1 MYFKN
6 AYIGS
11 FLNATW
17 LLLSIWNTL
26 HSPSTPRLLRGSCKR
41 WVLKQ
46 IHSLPGKSTW
56 NGDFAQIPGFLLSWR
71 VAVLM
76 GLRRQIPLLMHQTNF
91 LAVHGPHVPSSLQD
105 LANLSCSRAWKPP
118 NIFKTWDV
126 STSLSVTSLSVR
138 PIVLDEHLAGY
149 VPWVASVLF
158 VVVSLCDLKKPA
170 NSDQLLSK

>member
-17 LLLSIWNTL
+17 LLFSIWNTL
-26 HSPSTPRLLRGSCKR
+26 NSPSTPRLLRGSYKR

-46 IHSLPGKSTW
+46 
-56 NGDFAQIPGFLLSWR
+56 QIPGFLLSWR

-76 GLRRQIPLLMHQTNF
+76 GLRRQIPLLMHHTSF
-91 LAVHGPHVPSSLQD
+91 LAVHGPHVLSSLQD
-105 LANLSCSRAWKPP
+105 VANLSCSRAWRPP

-126 STSLSVTSLSVR
+126 SASLSVTSLSVR
-138 PIVLDEHLAGY
+138 PIVLDEHLTGY
-149 VPWVASVLF
+149 IPWVASVLF
-158 VVVSLCDLKKPA
+158 VVVSLCDLKKP
-170 NSDQLLSK
+170 SKF